1 MNHTRDFS
9 IFIGCSLSLRVSL
22 IFLTNISLML
32 PRGRT
37 ISPGFDDEVFIGS
50 IAEMLSSEF
59 APA

>member
-1 MNHTRDFS
+1 
-9 IFIGCSLSLRVSL
+9 
-22 IFLTNISLML
+22 ML